1 MLKNKGIA
9 FKLISLVILS
19 TGTIFI
25 GIFIYSY
32 FFSRQIITQKIK
44 ENASYLTQSMVYQ
57 IDEVLKSLEKI
68 PQGLACFL
76 EHGFYPLF
84 VEHGFY
90 AQKEL
95 LKILKEVVKENPE
108 VYGCIV
114 AFEPY
119 SFNKGMLYFAP
130 YFYKKNNKISFAYI
144 GGENYQ
150 YFYWDWYQLPK
161 VLKHAVWSE
170 PYYSKGSGILMSTY
184 SVPFYRIVNGKREFW
199 GVVAVDISLS
209 WLQKLVSSIKVAQ
222 TGYGFLISKNGTFIA
237 HPQKNLIK
245 NETIFSLAEERKT
258 PYLREIGKKMIHGEK
273 GFVPINSIVTGK
285 RCWLA
290 YSPLPA
296 NGWSLG
302 VLFPQK
308 ELMADVTK
316 LNQYVICLG
325 VIGLIFLSIVTILI
339 AGTITRP
346 LRALSS
352 VTRKLGTGNLDT
364 EIPCL
369 ELKDEVGELAKAFD
383 YMKRSLKEYIKNLQE
398 ATAAKERVESEL
410 KIAADIQLSML
421 PRTFPPFPD
430 REEFDIFAIMEPA
443 KEVGGDF
450 YDFFFV
456 DKDKLCFLIA
466 DVSGKGVPAS
476 LFMAILKFL
485 LKTEALRG
493 ISPEKI
499 LFQVN
504 NTLCP
509 DNEACMFATIFCGI
523 LDIKTGKVHFANA
536 GHNPPLLWNKEGKI
550 EFLKVN
556 RGFVL
561 GVMEGFNFKGESL
574 CLKPGDM
581 LILYTDGVTEAMN
594 SRKELFS
601 KERLKD
607 VIAHLKER
615 EAKQVVYKVREAIKL
630 FTKDAPQSD
639 DITMLVI
646 KFNGQKL

>member
-9 FKLISLVILS
+9 FKLISLVLLS
-19 TGTIFI
+19 IGLIFI
-25 GIFIYSY
+25 SIFIYSY
-32 FFSRQIITQKIK
+32 FFSRQIIVQKIR
-44 ENASYLTQSMVYQ
+44 ENAFHLTQSMVYR
-57 IDEVLKSLEKI
+57 IDGVLKSLEKI
-68 PQGLACFL
+68 PEGLACFL

-95 LKILKEVVKENPE
+95 LKILEEVVKNNPE
-108 VYGCIV
+108 IYGCIV

-119 SFNKGMLYFAP
+119 AFNKKMLYFAP
-130 YFYKKNNKISFAYI
+130 YFYKKNDKVNFTYI

-161 VLKHAVWSE
+161 ILKRAVWSE
-170 PYYSKGSGILMSTY
+170 PYYGKGGGILMSTY
-184 SVPFYRIVNGKREFW
+184 SVPFYRVVNGKREFW

-209 WLQKLVSSIKVAQ
+209 WLQNLVSSIKVAQ
-222 TGYGFLISKNGTFIA
+222 TGYGFLISKNGTFIT
-237 HPQKNLIK
+237 HPQKKLIM
-245 NETIFSLAEERKT
+245 NETIFSLAEERHT

-273 GFVPINSIVTGK
+273 GFVPVNSIVTGK

-290 YSPLPA
+290 YTPLPA

-302 VLFPQK
+302 VLFPQM

-316 LNQYVICLG
+316 LNRHVVCLG
-325 VIGLIFLSIVTILI
+325 ILGLLFLSGVIILI

-346 LRALSS
+346 LRALTS
-352 VTRKLGTGNLDT
+352 VTRKLATGDLDI
-364 EIPCL
+364 EIPYL
-369 ELKDEVGELAKAFD
+369 DLKDEVGELAKAFD
-383 YMKRSLKEYIKNLQE
+383 YMKKSLKAYIKNLQE
-398 ATAAKERVESEL
+398 TTAAKERVESEL

-430 REEFDIFAIMEPA
+430 RGEFDIFAIMEPA

-485 LKTEALRG
+485 LKTEALRRMP
-493 ISPEKI
+493 PEKI

-509 DNEACMFATIFCGI
+509 DNEACMFATVFCAI
-523 LDIKTGKVHFANA
+523 LDIKTGEVHFANA
-536 GHNPPLLWNKEGKI
+536 GHNPPLLWEKEGKV

-556 RGFVL
+556 KGFVL
-561 GVMEGFNFKGESL
+561 GVMEGVAFKGESL
-574 CLKPGDM
+574 WLKPGDM

-594 SRKELFS
+594 SKKELFS

-615 EAKQVVYKVREAIKL
+615 EVKQVVYKVREAIKL
-630 FTKDAPQSD
+630 FVEDAPQSD
-639 DITMLVI
+639 DITMLVV
-646 KFNGQKL
+646 KFKG